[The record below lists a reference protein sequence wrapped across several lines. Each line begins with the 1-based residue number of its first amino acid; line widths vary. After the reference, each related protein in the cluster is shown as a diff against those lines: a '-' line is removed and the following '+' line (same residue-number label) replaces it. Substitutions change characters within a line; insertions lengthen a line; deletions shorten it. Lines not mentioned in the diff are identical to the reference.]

1 MACSWIPHRAS
12 RRRVRL
18 LTVWS
23 ALFTAIVAVPAI
35 VAEGW
40 FGLWLLLRSGKDTA
54 RVPS

>member
-1 MACSWIPHRAS
+1 
-12 RRRVRL
+12 
-18 LTVWS
+18 VWS

-40 FGLWLLLRSGKDTA
+40 FGLWLLVRGGKDTA